1 MYNSYTALPQI
12 PYNILAY
19 LAQYDEIIWKL
30 LKYNDYDALKK
41 PDIPV
46 GDKLSL
52 IWKTG
57 PQEDYSIFLTRL
69 IEDAIAES
77 KCILKCYS
85 SYIHASELY
94 TSVIVFGFDFLYG
107 GQMSLVDYNG
117 IPVYRGDLF
126 VNRILEVLNG
136 ADIGGVG
143 KLTFFDNM
151 SRYDYARSVL
161 GNSKT
166 FTGEQIF
173 LSVLAGDS
181 GVTEPCGT

>member
-85 SYIHASELY
+85 SYIHASNLY
-94 TSVIVFGFDFLYG
+94 TGIVVYGFDFLYG

-117 IPVYRGDLF
+117 IPVSRGDLF
-126 VNRILEVLNG
+126 INRIMTVLNG
-136 ADIGGVG
+136 KEVGGVG
-143 KLTFFDNM
+143 KLTFFDDM
-151 SRYDYARSVL
+151 SRYDLGRSII

-166 FTGEQIF
+166 FTGVQVF
-173 LSVLAGDS
+173 LSTIVGDT
-181 GVTEPCGT
+181 GEATPCET